1 MESTQKQRSN
11 TTVHLKDISFPVEGM
26 ECAACAVRIEK
37 QLMKREGVAVASVNL
52 ANHKASIRYNPDQIS
67 IDGLV
72 SSIEKTG
79 FSVPSTENQDEALQT
94 LARDAYSSLFRRFLF
109 AAVFTLPVFIIS
121 MAHGALDFHGVH
133 WVLLALTT
141 PVVFFSGA
149 PFFKGAARL
158 LRYGGADMN
167 TLISLGVGAAYVYST
182 IVTVAPSFFTPPGG
196 GMPGVYFEAAAVIVT
211 LLLMGRLLEARA
223 KKKTGDAL
231 SALIALQPN
240 TATRIQESST
250 LDGTY
255 QEISTPIES
264 LHIGDLVLVKP
275 GERVALDGEI
285 TEGSSSVDESMLTGE
300 PLPVDKNKGDTVV
313 GGTINKAGS
322 FIFRVNRIG
331 EETTLQQIIRLVE
344 DAQGRKAPIQ
354 QLADRVAGVFV
365 PIVLV
370 IALTSFII
378 WFFAAPT
385 NPLTSALLAMVS
397 VLIIACPCALG
408 LATPT
413 AIMVA
418 TGKAAELG
426 ILIKGGDALERLH
439 KINKVIVDKTGTL
452 TEGKPK
458 VTTVFPVGSLAEP
471 ELLRLAAS
479 AEQRSE
485 HPIGQAIVQAA
496 ASYSADLPPSHS
508 FASMT
513 GYGLQAVVEEQKIL
527 IGNRAIMG
535 MHEVMIPPFEQETA
549 YRNIQDSGSTEIYV
563 AVNGALEGIIGVS
576 DIPRPHSR
584 EAITLLQQQHID
596 VTMLTGDQ
604 QRTALH
610 IANDVGIEHVIADV
624 RPEDKADAVES
635 FREQGYTV
643 AMVGDGINDAPA
655 LAASDVGI
663 SIGAGTDVAIQA
675 SDITLIRDDLRT
687 VTDAISLSR
696 RAMRTIKENLF
707 FAFIY
712 NILGIPIAAGILYPI
727 WGLTLNPMIA
737 SAAMAL
743 SSVSVVANSLRL
755 RRWHPKRIHT
765 KEIN

>member
-1 MESTQKQRSN
+1 MESTQEPQHNAN
-11 TTVHLKDISFPVEGM
+11 TVQLKDISFPVEGM

-37 QLMKREGVAVASVNL
+37 QLMKRDGVAIASVNL
-52 ANHKASIRYNPDQIS
+52 ANQKASIRYNPHQIS
-67 IDGLV
+67 IEGLV

-79 FSVPSTENQDEALQT
+79 FSVAHTENRPKDIEAHESK
-94 LARDAYSSLFRRFLF
+94 AYSVLFRRFLF
-109 AAVFTLPVFIIS
+109 AAVFTLPVFVIS

-133 WVLLALTT
+133 WVLFALTT
-141 PVVFFSGA
+141 PVVVFSGA
-149 PFFKGAARL
+149 PFFKGAVRL
-158 LRYGGADMN
+158 LRHGGADMN
-167 TLISLGVGAAYVYST
+167 TLIALGVGAAYTYST
-182 IVTVAPSFFTPPGG
+182 VVTFAPSFFTPPGG

-240 TATRIQESST
+240 IANRIQQSST
-250 LDGTY
+250 SAPLK
-255 QEISTPIES
+255 EIPTPIEA
-264 LHIGDLVLVKP
+264 LHVGDFILVKP

-300 PLPVDKNKGDTVV
+300 PLPVDKNVGDTVV

-322 FIFRVNRIG
+322 FIFRVSRTG
-331 EETTLQQIIRLVE
+331 EDTTLQQIIRLVE

-370 IALTSFII
+370 IALASFII
-378 WFFAAPT
+378 WLFAAPADS
-385 NPLTSALLAMVS
+385 LTSALLAMVS

-426 ILIKGGDALERLH
+426 ILIKGGDALEHLH
-439 KINKVIVDKTGTL
+439 KIDRVIVDKTGTL

-458 VTTVFPVGSLAEP
+458 VTTVFSAGSLSNQ
-471 ELLRLAAS
+471 ELIRIVAS

-485 HPIGQAIVQAA
+485 HPIGRAIVQAA
-496 ASYSADLPPSHS
+496 ASQSLELSSSDS
-508 FASMT
+508 FSTMT
-513 GYGLQAVVEEQKIL
+513 GYGLQAVVEEQKIV
-527 IGNRAIMG
+527 IGNRAIMD
-535 MHEVMIPPFEQETA
+535 MHEVSIPRIEEEPA
-549 YRNIQDSGSTEIYV
+549 YQNMQDSGSTEIYV
-563 AVNGALEGIIGVS
+563 AINGSFEGIIGVS

-584 EAITLLQQQHID
+584 EAVALLQQQHID

-604 QRTALH
+604 QRTAQY
-610 IANDVGIEHVIADV
+610 IAEDVGISHVIADV
-624 RPEDKADAVES
+624 RPGDKAAAVES
-635 FREQGYTV
+635 FKEQGYTV

-696 RAMRTIKENLF
+696 RAMRTIRENLF

-755 RRWHPKRIHT
+755 RRWHPKRLHT
-765 KEIN
+765 E